1 MRARFLPAIA
11 VGTHS
16 FALELLETDMQKL
29 KLRSLIATAAIGATL
44 AAGLAAHG
52 TALADTYPSKPIN
65 YILPFNAG
73 GESDI
78 SARFQQSVFK
88 KVAGV
93 EVVIQYL
100 AGAGGAQA
108 WAQLNSMPN
117 DGYTLM
123 GINLPHTVL
132 QPLQKDVG
140 YKTDDLTPVHYFH
153 YTPDAIFVHKD
164 SPFKTLKDLIDYA
177 KKSPGMVTFS
187 GSGSNS
193 SNNLAQARFDE
204 LAGIKTTYIPF
215 SGTGPA
221 VTAILGKQTVAG
233 FNYAPSGIAHGDK
246 VRILA
251 IASEKRMPA
260 FPDVPTFRE
269 LGFELVG
276 GAYRGLSVPKST
288 PEDIRQKVSD
298 IISAINAEPTFKQKM
313 EEGGFVLT
321 DVNYKEMPKFM
332 AAKKKEYEALAKKL
346 GITKQ

>member
-1 MRARFLPAIA
+1 MLRFN
-11 VGTHS
+11 
-16 FALELLETDMQKL
+16 
-29 KLRSLIATAAIGATL
+29 LRTL
-44 AAGLAAHG
+44 AATAVLGGNLALGLALPG
-52 TALADTYPSKPIN
+52 SALAQGFPSKPIN

-88 KVAGV
+88 QVAGV
-93 EVVIQYL
+93 EVVIQYM

-108 WAQLNSMPN
+108 WSQLNSMPN
-117 DGYTLM
+117 DGYTMM

-132 QPLQKDVG
+132 QPLQKEVG
-140 YKTDDLTPVHYFH
+140 YQTDDLTPINYFH
-153 YTPDAIFVHKD
+153 YTPDAIFVVKD

-177 KKSPGMVTFS
+177 KKNPGMVTMS

-193 SNNLAQARFDE
+193 SNNLAQVRFDE

-233 FNYAPSGIAHGDK
+233 FNYAPSGIAHADK
-246 VRILA
+246 MRMLA
-251 IASEKRMPA
+251 VAAEKRMPA

-288 PEDIRQKVSD
+288 PQDVRQKLSD
-298 IISAINAEPTFKQKM
+298 IISAINVEPGFKKKM
-313 EEGGFVLT
+313 EDGGFVLT
-321 DVNYKEMPKFM
+321 DIGYKDMPAFM
-332 AAKKKEYEALAKKL
+332 AEKKKEYGALAVKL
-346 GITKQ
+346 GIKKQ

>member
-1 MRARFLPAIA
+1 MLRFN
-11 VGTHS
+11 
-16 FALELLETDMQKL
+16 
-29 KLRSLIATAAIGATL
+29 LRTL
-44 AAGLAAHG
+44 AATAVLSGNLALGLALPG
-52 TALADTYPSKPIN
+52 SALAQGFPSKPIN

-88 KVAGV
+88 QVAGV
-93 EVVIQYL
+93 EVVIQYM

-108 WAQLNSMPN
+108 WSQLNSMPN
-117 DGYTLM
+117 DGYTMM

-132 QPLQKDVG
+132 QPLQKEVG
-140 YKTDDLTPVHYFH
+140 YQTDDLTPINYFH
-153 YTPDAIFVHKD
+153 YTPDAIFVVKD

-177 KKSPGMVTFS
+177 KKNPGMVTMS

-193 SNNLAQARFDE
+193 SNNLAQVRFDE

-233 FNYAPSGIAHGDK
+233 FNYAPSGIAHADK
-246 VRILA
+246 MRMLA
-251 IASEKRMPA
+251 VAAEKRMPA

-288 PEDIRQKVSD
+288 PQDVRQKLSD
-298 IISAINAEPTFKQKM
+298 IISAINVEPGFKKKM
-313 EEGGFVLT
+313 EDGGFVLT
-321 DVNYKEMPKFM
+321 DIGYKDMPAFM
-332 AAKKKEYEALAKKL
+332 AEKKKEYGALAVKL
-346 GITKQ
+346 GIKKQ

>member
-1 MRARFLPAIA
+1 MRKFTFQKILS
-11 VGTHS
+11 TT
-16 FALELLETDMQKL
+16 LLGG
-29 KLRSLIATAAIGATL
+29 SLAIGLGYVTNV
-44 AAGLAAHG
+44 AAQ
-52 TALADTYPSKPIN
+52 TYPSKSIT

-88 KVAGV
+88 QVAGQ
-93 EVVIQYL
+93 EAVIQYL
-100 AGAGGAQA
+100 AGAGGAQG
-108 WAQLNSMPN
+108 WSQLNSMPG
-117 DGYTLM
+117 DGYTIM

-140 YKTDDLTPVHYFH
+140 YKTDDLTPVNYFH
-153 YTPDAIFVHKD
+153 YTPDAIFVTMD
-164 SPFKTLKDLIDYA
+164 SAFKTLKDLIDFA
-177 KKSPGMVTFS
+177 KKSPGMVTMS

-193 SNNLAQARFDE
+193 SNNMAQVRFDD

-233 FNYAPSGIAHGDK
+233 FNYAPSGIAHGEK
-246 VRILA
+246 MRMLA
-251 IASEKRMPA
+251 VASEQRMPA

-269 LGFELVG
+269 LGFDLVG

-298 IISAINAEPTFKQKM
+298 IISGINADANFKKKM
-313 EEGGFVLT
+313 QAGGFVLT
-321 DVNYKEMPKFM
+321 NIGYKEMPAFM
-332 AAKKKEYEALAKKL
+332 AEKKKEYAALAEKL
-346 GITKQ
+346 GIKKQ

>member
-1 MRARFLPAIA
+1 MRKFTFQKILS
-11 VGTHS
+11 TT
-16 FALELLETDMQKL
+16 LLGG
-29 KLRSLIATAAIGATL
+29 SLAIGLGYATNV
-44 AAGLAAHG
+44 
-52 TALADTYPSKPIN
+52 TAQTYPSKSIT

-88 KVAGV
+88 QVAGQ
-93 EVVIQYL
+93 EAVIQYL
-100 AGAGGAQA
+100 AGAGGAQG
-108 WAQLNSMPN
+108 WSQLNSMPA
-117 DGYTLM
+117 DGYTIM

-140 YKTDDLTPVHYFH
+140 YKTDDLTPVNYFH
-153 YTPDAIFVHKD
+153 YTPDAIFVTTD
-164 SPFKTLKDLIDYA
+164 SAFKTLKDLIDFA
-177 KKSPGMVTFS
+177 KKSPGMVTMS

-193 SNNLAQARFDE
+193 SNNMAQVRFDE

-233 FNYAPSGIAHGDK
+233 FNYAPSGIAHGEK
-246 VRILA
+246 MRMLA
-251 IASEKRMPA
+251 VASEQRMPA

-269 LGFELVG
+269 LGFDLVG

-298 IISAINAEPTFKQKM
+298 IISGINADANFKKKM
-313 EEGGFVLT
+313 QAGGFVLT
-321 DVNYKEMPKFM
+321 NIGYKEMPAFM
-332 AAKKKEYEALAKKL
+332 AEKKKEYAALAEKL
-346 GITKQ
+346 GIKKQ

>member
-1 MRARFLPAIA
+1 MR
-11 VGTHS
+11 
-16 FALELLETDMQKL
+16 KL
-29 KLRSLIATAAIGATL
+29 NLRTLIATAAVGGSL
-44 AAGLAAHG
+44 ALGLALPG
-52 TALADTYPSKPIN
+52 TALAQNYPDKSIN

-88 KVAGV
+88 KIAGV
-93 EVVIQYL
+93 EVVIQYM

-108 WAQLNSMPN
+108 WSQLNTMAG
-117 DGYTLM
+117 DGYTIM

-140 YKTDDLTPVHYFH
+140 YQTDNLTPVHYFH
-153 YTPDAIFVHKD
+153 YTPDAIFVVKD

-177 KKSPGMVTFS
+177 KKSPGMVTMS

-193 SNNLAQARFDE
+193 SNNLAQVRFDE

-233 FNYAPSGIAHGDK
+233 FNYAPSGIAHGEK
-246 VRILA
+246 MRMLA
-251 IASEKRMPA
+251 VASEKRMPA

-269 LGFELVG
+269 LGFDLVG

-288 PEDIRQKVSD
+288 PEDIRQKLSD
-298 IISAINAEPTFKQKM
+298 IISAINAEPTFKKKM
-313 EEGGFVLT
+313 EDGGFVLT
-321 DVNYKEMPKFM
+321 DITYKDMPKFM
-332 AAKKKEYEALAKKL
+332 AEKKKEYGVLAEKL
-346 GITKQ
+346 GIKKQ

>member
-1 MRARFLPAIA
+1 MRNVNIRTLLSTAI
-11 VGTHS
+11 VGS
-16 FALELLETDMQKL
+16 
-29 KLRSLIATAAIGATL
+29 SLVI
-44 AAGLAAHG
+44 GLAAPG
-52 TALADTYPSKPIN
+52 AASAQAFPNKPIN

-78 SARFQQSVFK
+78 SARFQQQVFK
-88 KVAGV
+88 KIAGV
-93 EVVIQYL
+93 EVVIQYM

-108 WAQLNSMPN
+108 WAQLNTMPG

-123 GINLPHTVL
+123 GINLPHIVL
-132 QPLQKDVG
+132 QPMQKDVG
-140 YKTDDLTPVHYFH
+140 YKTDELTPVNYFH

-164 SPFKTLKDLIDYA
+164 SPFKTLKDMIDYA
-177 KKSPGMVTFS
+177 KKSPGMLTLS

-193 SNNLAQARFDE
+193 SNNLAQVRDDE

-246 VRILA
+246 MRILA

-269 LGFELVG
+269 LGFDLVG

-298 IISAINAEPTFKQKM
+298 IISAINAEPSFKAKM

-321 DVNYKEMPKFM
+321 DIGYKAMPAFM
-332 AAKKKEYEALAKKL
+332 AAKKKEYGALADKL
-346 GITKQ
+346 GIKKN

>member
-1 MRARFLPAIA
+1 MSKFNLRGFLSTA
-11 VGTHS
+11 VVG
-16 FALELLETDMQKL
+16 
-29 KLRSLIATAAIGATL
+29 GTL
-44 AAGLAAHG
+44 AASLAFTGNA
-52 TALADTYPSKPIN
+52 AAQSYPSKPIN
-65 YILPFNAG
+65 YILAFNPG

-78 SARFQQSVFK
+78 SARFQQMLFK

-93 EVVIQYL
+93 DVVIQYM

-108 WAQLNSMPN
+108 WSQLNSMPG
-117 DGYTLM
+117 DGYTVM

-132 QPLQKDVG
+132 QPMQKNVG

-164 SPFKTLKDLIDYA
+164 SQFKTLKDLVDYA
-177 KKSPGMVTFS
+177 KKNPGSVTFS

-221 VTAILGKQTVAG
+221 VTAILGKATVAG
-233 FNYAPSGIAHGDK
+233 FNYAPSGINQGDK
-246 VRILA
+246 MRLLA
-251 IASEKRMPA
+251 VAAEKRLPA

-269 LGFELVG
+269 LGFDLVG
-276 GAYRGLSVPKST
+276 GAYRGVAVPKST

-298 IISAINAEPTFKQKM
+298 IVSKINAEPEFKKKM
-313 EEGGFVLT
+313 EDGGFVLT
-321 DVNYKEMPKFM
+321 DVTYKDMPKFM
-332 AAKKKEYEALAKKL
+332 AEKKSEYGKLADKL
-346 GITKQ
+346 GIKMQ